1 MIAKDQESFV
11 IGRYLYSDVE
21 HALAA
26 ALDLGP
32 TELPALRARLKRF
45 AGMGLPDSAPG
56 TGTHRRYS
64 SEDVGLLLI
73 VLLLHSL
80 GLSPAAAIATIK
92 LPETRKNLAIWLRC
106 AADAEATRKQNPNL
120 VYLAVRVEDPGKTP
134 SGSSP
139 VIWIGG
145 FRRWSKTVRGGNR
158 ETVVD
163 LLERIERDPELWLG
177 IRNLTLPVAR
187 LRGALPFA

>member
-11 IGRYLYSDVE
+11 IGRYLYADVE
-21 HALAA
+21 RALAA
-26 ALDLGP
+26 ALDLGS

-56 TGTHRRYS
+56 TGKHRRYS
-64 SEDVGLLLI
+64 TEDVGLLLI
-73 VLLLHSL
+73 LLLLHSL

-92 LPETRKNLAIWLRC
+92 RPETRKNLAFWLRC
-106 AADAEATRKQNPNL
+106 AADADATKAKNPNP
-120 VYLAVRVEDPGKTP
+120 VYLFVRAEDPGKTP
-134 SGSSP
+134 ADSSP

-145 FRRWSKTVRGGNR
+145 FRRRSKTGNP
-158 ETVVD
+158 ETIVH
-163 LLERIERDPELWLG
+163 LLERVELDPELWFG

>member
-11 IGRYLYSDVE
+11 IGRYLYADVE
-21 HALAA
+21 RALAT

-32 TELPALRARLKRF
+32 AELKALRARLKRF
-45 AGMGLPDSAPG
+45 ASMGLPDSAPG
-56 TGTHRRYS
+56 TGKHRRYS
-64 SEDVGLLLI
+64 TEDVGLLLI
-73 VLLLHSL
+73 LLLLHSL

-92 LPETRKNLAIWLRC
+92 RPEIRKGLAFWLRC

-120 VYLAVRVEDPGKTP
+120 VYLAVRAEDPGKTP
-134 SGSSP
+134 PGSSP

-145 FRRWSKTVRGGNR
+145 LRRRSKTVPGGNP
-158 ETVVD
+158 ETVID
-163 LLERIERDPELWLG
+163 FLDRDPELWLG

>member
-1 MIAKDQESFV
+1 MVAKDQESFV
-11 IGRYLYSDVE
+11 IGRYLYGDVE
-21 HALAA
+21 PALAA

-45 AGMGLPDSAPG
+45 ASMGLPDSAPG
-56 TGTHRRYS
+56 TGKQRRYS
-64 SEDVGLLLI
+64 TEDVGLLLI

-92 LPETRKNLAIWLRC
+92 RPETRKHLALLLRW
-106 AADAEATRKQNPNL
+106 AADAEATRKEDPNL
-120 VYLAVRVEDPGKTP
+120 VYLTVRVEDPDRTP
-134 SGSSP
+134 GSSP

-145 FRRWSKTVRGGNR
+145 FRRWSKTVPGGNP
-158 ETVVD
+158 ETVLD
-163 LLERIERDPELWLG
+163 LLERVERDPELWLG

-187 LRGALPFA
+187 LRAALPFM